1 MAMIQYASIRRRW
14 LAAISPLTGLFFFLF
29 VFSLCAAA
37 QNSAPP
43 GSSPQDSTSLP
54 TFKSQ
59 ATLVEV
65 PTVVTDKHGK
75 HIHGLNKNDFRVFE
89 NGKEE
94 KIAVFEEVTA
104 TDQRPPAP
112 DRAANAFSNLSAK
125 TEGRHA
131 LTVVLLDQVNT
142 SFLDQYDA
150 RRQLIKYL
158 AANLDPKQIFGLMIL
173 GRNGVQKV
181 TDFTQD
187 PTSLINTLKKLS
199 SETPAMQG
207 LSIDAQALAAT
218 LSVDQL
224 TGLSQ
229 QLDGVARD
237 PEARMQRFALGADAL
252 EARYG
257 QERSIEE
264 TMRAFLS
271 IAWSLSGIPGRK
283 SLVWATGSFPFY
295 MDSPS
300 AKPENPHLS
309 VLYERAMQALND
321 AQVSVYPIDVRGL
334 LMNSR
339 EADPTAMGSRNP
351 ALMAATGAFPRSDYI
366 VSTIE
371 NLKTFAEM
379 TGGRAFYNSNDFTIG
394 YKQAAEDSSSY
405 YVLGYY
411 LNSGSTKPGWRK
423 LKVKL
428 ESQHADVRAREG
440 FFVGSTM
447 DAESAHKADVNF
459 ALISPFESTGIPML
473 VRWNTAAAPI
483 AEQGKKAEFAIVVP
497 ANSVV
502 NELDQNQFDIDF
514 VWEADRNGAP
524 PQRNGRTTRG
534 KLDAEALAKVR
545 KEGVFY
551 TDSLQ
556 LPPGQY
562 KAHFVVRN
570 NLNGRIGSVTTPLT
584 VN

>member
-1 MAMIQYASIRRRW
+1 MMRYASTLRR
-14 LAAISPLTGLFFFLF
+14 AILPAFPLIAGSLF
-29 VFSLCAAA
+29 VAA
-37 QNSAPP
+37 QNTAPAAP
-43 GSSPQDSTSLP
+43 P

-65 PTVVTDKHGK
+65 PAVVTDKKGAHV
-75 HIHGLNKNDFRVFE
+75 HGLNKNDFRVFE
-89 NGKEE
+89 NGKEQ

-104 TDQRPPAP
+104 TNERPPVP
-112 DRAANAFSNLSAK
+112 DRTANAFSNLSAK

-131 LTVVLLDQVNT
+131 LTVVLLDQINT
-142 SFLDQYDA
+142 SFLDQYDG

-199 SETPAMQG
+199 GETPAMQG

-218 LSVDQL
+218 RSIDELAVF
-224 TGLSQ
+224 GLQ
-229 QLDGVARD
+229 RDGISSN
-237 PEARMQRFALGADAL
+237 PEARMQRFALGTDAL

-334 LMNSR
+334 VMNSR
-339 EADPTAMGSRNP
+339 VADPTAMGSGNP
-351 ALMAATGAFPRSDYI
+351 ALAAATGAFPRSDYI

-379 TGGRAFYNSNDFTIG
+379 TGGRAFYNSNDLAIG

-411 LNSGSTKPGWRK
+411 LNSGSTKLGWRK
-423 LKVKL
+423 LRVKL
-428 ESQHADVRAREG
+428 QVEHAEVRAREG
-440 FFVGSTM
+440 FFVGSTL

-459 ALISPFESTGIPML
+459 ALSSPFESTGIPML
-473 VRWNTAAAPI
+473 VRWNPAAALA
-483 AEQGKKAEFAIVVP
+483 AEQPKKTEFAIVVP

-514 VWEADRNGAP
+514 VWEADRDGAMA
-524 PQRNGRTTRG
+524 RRDGKTTRG
-534 KLDAEALAKVR
+534 SLNAESLAKVK

-551 TDSLQ
+551 TNSLQ
-556 LPPGQY
+556 LPPGKY
-562 KAHFVVRN
+562 RVHFVVRN
-570 NLNGRIGSVTTPLT
+570 NLNGRIGSVTAPLT